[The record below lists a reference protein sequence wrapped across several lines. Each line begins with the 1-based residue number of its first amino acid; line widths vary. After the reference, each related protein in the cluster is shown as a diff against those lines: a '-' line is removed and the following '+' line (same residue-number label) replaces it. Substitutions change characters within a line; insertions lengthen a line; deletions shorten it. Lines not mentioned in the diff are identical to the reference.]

1 VSVVACL
8 KESLVIYTFTR
19 PCRKVRERALD
30 EVNITFVMEYFSRK
44 RLPAVL
50 D

>member
-8 KESLVIYTFTR
+8 KESLVIYAVTR
-19 PCRKVRERALD
+19 PCKQVRERALD
-30 EVNITFVMEYFSRK
+30 EVNIAFVMEYFSRK

>member
-8 KESLVIYTFTR
+8 KGSVVIYAFTR
-19 PCRKVRERALD
+19 PCKQVRERALD
-30 EVNITFVMEYFSRK
+30 EVNITFVMEYVSRK
-44 RLPAVL
+44 RLPAAL